1 MTNKRQEKTNVINVN
16 SHQQQKA
23 DLFDTMCSSSHSKE
37 ACQRFV
43 DKLENGSQSYASRSV

>member
-1 MTNKRQEKTNVINVN
+1 MTNKRHENANAININQQE
-16 SHQQQKA
+16 KA